1 MRRASLLAVLLLAA
15 CARGHVTPVATAP
28 AAGTPAPMRV
38 LVTDFAVSPAAVHL
52 DSGLA
57 ARLMRSGSSVAAQQ
71 EQQTAAETTQAAL
84 RRTLVAKLQSYG
96 LPAEYLPPG
105 YKPPPRSALVQ
116 GHILAINEGNRTRR
130 TVVGLGAGKSS
141 VAGDAQLTYV
151 GAGGTKFLAAFSG
164 SADSGRMPGAAE
176 TMGVGAAAGSLGAAT
191 AVTGGTHALA
201 ETRRTTNEANADQ
214 LADALARQ
222 IADYAASQ
230 GWIARGAGQ

>member
-15 CARGHVTPVATAP
+15 CARGHVTPVAAAP
-28 AAGTPAPMRV
+28 SAGTPAPVRV
-38 LVTDFAVSPAAVHL
+38 LVTDFTVSPGAVHL
-52 DSGLA
+52 DSGLTA
-57 ARLMRSGSSVAAQQ
+57 QLIRSGSSAGAQQ
-71 EQQTAAETTQAAL
+71 ERQTAAEATQAAL
-84 RRTLVAKLQSYG
+84 RRTLVAKLKSYG

-105 YKPPPRSALVQ
+105 YAPPPRSAVVR

-141 VAGDAQLTYV
+141 VTGDAQMTYV

-176 TMGVGAAAGSLGAAT
+176 TMGVGAAAGILGTATAAT
-191 AVTGGTHALA
+191 GVTHAVA

-214 LADALARQ
+214 LADALAQQ
-222 IADYAASQ
+222 IADYAAAQ
-230 GWIARGAGQ
+230 GWIARGAVH